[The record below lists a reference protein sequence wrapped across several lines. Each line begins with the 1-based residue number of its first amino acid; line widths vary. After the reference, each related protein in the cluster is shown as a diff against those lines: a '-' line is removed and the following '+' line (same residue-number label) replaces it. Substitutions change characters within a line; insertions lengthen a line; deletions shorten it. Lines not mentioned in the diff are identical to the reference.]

1 MNGCLKHFLAENPC
15 EKAASAKGWAEKEE
29 WHELLLVHQA
39 RWKNQKAQQATGKEF
54 NHKYQKKRKLNW
66 WSEEKMVIEL
76 GPHKTAH
83 WIESL
88 KLPDRGDRLTGCRD
102 RYKIEFGCPED
113 IEEIT
118 DEELRTLK
126 IETEN
131 EVDEEDMKRFG
142 HIFAVR
148 NHASGLTSTSA
159 GEVDLAEAAASVE
172 VKKEK
177 LNPSE
182 ELALKCESLM
192 MNVKETIQ
200 RFQTMELNMRVVES
214 AAKAEAAKRKNNSED
229 DLEEQFREK
238 VTMHLKHLS
247 ITIRILTRLLDE
259 EADTALVPNIIGKME
274 KADTKEIELRR
285 WSIKFGYVKDVSTK
299 KKRGRDDE

>member
-1 MNGCLKHFLAENPC
+1 
-15 EKAASAKGWAEKEE
+15 
-29 WHELLLVHQA
+29 
-39 RWKNQKAQQATGKEF
+39 
-54 NHKYQKKRKLNW
+54 
-66 WSEEKMVIEL
+66 
-76 GPHKTAH
+76 
-83 WIESL
+83 
-88 KLPDRGDRLTGCRD
+88 
-102 RYKIEFGCPED
+102 
-113 IEEIT
+113 
-118 DEELRTLK
+118 
-126 IETEN
+126 
-131 EVDEEDMKRFG
+131 MKRFG

-148 NHASGLTSTSA
+148 NHASGLTSPSA
-159 GEVDLAEAAASVE
+159 GEDWAEAAASVE

-200 RFQTMELNMRVVES
+200 RFQTMELNMKVVES

-238 VTMHLKHLS
+238 VAMHLKHLS

-274 KADTKEIELRR
+274 KQIQKR
-285 WSIKFGYVKDVSTK
+285 SSYVDGLSNSVTSKM
-299 KKRGRDDE
+299 